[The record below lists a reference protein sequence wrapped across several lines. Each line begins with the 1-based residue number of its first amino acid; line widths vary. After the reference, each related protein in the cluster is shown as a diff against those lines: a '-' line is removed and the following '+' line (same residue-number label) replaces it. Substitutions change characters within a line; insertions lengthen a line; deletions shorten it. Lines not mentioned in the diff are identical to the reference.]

1 MGHSSFPISLEFLF
15 SEFSNFLWL
24 ESQCSTVIVFTLH
37 LLVSRNAL
45 YLSQLPSR
53 NVTIQSTEKEST
65 PWFAKMSTSGS
76 VGQPAKIKQTDCF
89 AECPLSV
96 LSVSCWFSPS
106 RCLFPPVVVTHNYS
120 ISTRF
125 AVSIHDRQRP
135 RTDDSLIRVFC
146 FWTAIHNRPLES
158 TPRSK
163 VAACAS

>member
-1 MGHSSFPISLEFLF
+1 
-15 SEFSNFLWL
+15 
-24 ESQCSTVIVFTLH
+24 
-37 LLVSRNAL
+37 
-45 YLSQLPSR
+45 
-53 NVTIQSTEKEST
+53 
-65 PWFAKMSTSGS
+65 MSTSGS

-146 FWTAIHNRPLES
+146 FWTAIHNRPLGKYTAKQSGRLRLSIWQWVNNDNEKK
-158 TPRSK
+158 PYRKYPLQRSAEK
-163 VAACAS
+163 SGLQKYQ